1 MLWLALHFPSLA
13 LDVRTRGASE
23 PGPLVIAS
31 SAEANAVAMAC
42 SPAAQRRGV
51 QAGMALAAACA
62 LDSRLNILARD
73 TAAEQAALEHVAAWA
88 GQYTPMASLAPPAD
102 VLLEVAGSLNLFG
115 GLTRLCESIERG
127 VAELGYSARVACA
140 PTPLAAQW
148 FARAGHAAKIRHHDA
163 LRHALE
169 RLPVV
174 VLDLSSQ
181 VAVLL
186 EDVGVRTVGD
196 VLRLPRDGAARRF
209 GQRLIDDL
217 DRALDRRRDARR
229 PYAPPRR
236 FMAAL
241 ALPAP
246 VHEAEALIFAA
257 RRLIAELCGL
267 LAAGGNGVQQLRL
280 TLSHE
285 DHEDTTHLVLNL
297 VAASRDPEHLV
308 NVLRERLGR
317 LQLAG
322 PTTTIALASDS
333 LVPLPARSLS
343 FLPAPED
350 HSETVSR
357 LIERLRGRLGDA
369 AVKGIGLAA
378 DHRPERAWRAG
389 EPGRD
394 TVPDEATRRAPRPL
408 WLLAVPLRLAASADT
423 PCYEGP
429 LTLLAGPER
438 IESGWWDGADVTR
451 DYFVAR
457 TPAQSLLWIYRER
470 RDLGAWYL
478 HGFFA

>member
-13 LDVRTRGASE
+13 LDVSTRGAREAGS
-23 PGPLVIAS
+23 LAIAS
-31 SAEANAVAMAC
+31 SLEANAAIVAC
-42 SPAAQRRGV
+42 SPAARRRGV

-62 LDSRLNILARD
+62 LDSGLKILPRD
-73 TAAEQAALEHVAAWA
+73 TAAEQAALERVAAWA
-88 GQYTPMASLAPPAD
+88 IQYTPTASITPPAD
-102 VLLEVAGSLNLFG
+102 VLLEVAGSLHLFG
-115 GLTRLCESIERG
+115 GLTRFCGLIERG
-127 VAELGYSARVACA
+127 VAELGYSTCVACA

-148 FARAGHAAKIRHHDA
+148 LARTGLALKIRHHDA

-169 RLPVV
+169 QLPAA
-174 VLDLSSQ
+174 VLGQSAQ
-181 VAVLL
+181 IATLL
-186 EDVGVRTVGD
+186 EDIGVRTLGD
-196 VLRLPRDGAARRF
+196 FLGLPRGGTARRF
-209 GQRLIDDL
+209 GQQIIDAV
-217 DRALDRRRDARR
+217 DRALGRLPDPRA
-229 PYAPPRR
+229 PYAPPPR
-236 FMAAL
+236 FTAAL
-241 ALPAP
+241 PLPAP

-257 RRLIAELCGL
+257 RRLIGELCGL
-267 LAAGGNGVQQLRL
+267 LAAGGNGVQQLRF

-285 DHEDTTHLVLNL
+285 DHEGTHIVLSL

-322 PTTTIALASDS
+322 PVTSIALASEL

-350 HSETVSR
+350 HSETVFR

-369 AVKGIGLAA
+369 AVQGLGLAA
-378 DHRPERAWRAG
+378 DHRPERAWRTS
-389 EPGRD
+389 EPGRHAAAGD
-394 TVPDEATRRAPRPL
+394 FVRRVPRPL
-408 WLLAVPLRLAASADT
+408 WLLAVPQRLAASADT

-457 TPAQSLLWIYRER
+457 TTTQSLLWIYRER
-470 RDLGAWYL
+470 RDIGTWYL

>member
-13 LDVRTRGASE
+13 LDVSARGAPE

-31 SAEANAVAMAC
+31 SLEANAIVVAC
-42 SPAAQRRGV
+42 SPAARRRGA

-62 LDSRLNILARD
+62 LHSGLKILARD
-73 TAAEQAALEHVAAWA
+73 AAAEQAALERIAAWA
-88 GQYTPMASLAPPAD
+88 IQYTPAASIAPPAS
-102 VLLEVAGSLNLFG
+102 VLLEIAGSLGLFG
-115 GLTRLCESIERG
+115 GLPRLCVLIERG
-127 VAELGYSARVACA
+127 IAELGYSACAACA

-148 FARAGHAAKIRHHDA
+148 FARAGLAVKIHHQDA

-169 RLPVV
+169 QLPTAA
-174 VLDLSSQ
+174 LDQSLQ
-181 VAVLL
+181 VAALL
-186 EDVGVRTVGD
+186 EDIGVRTAGD
-196 VLRLPRDGAARRF
+196 FLRLPRDGAARRF
-209 GQRLIDDL
+209 GQQLIDDL
-217 DRALDRRRDARR
+217 DRALGRLPDARA
-229 PYAPPRR
+229 PYAPLPR
-236 FMAAL
+236 FTAAL
-241 ALPAP
+241 PLPAP
-246 VHEAEALIFAA
+246 VHEAEALLFAA
-257 RRLIAELCGL
+257 RRLIAELCGR
-267 LAAGGNGVQQLRL
+267 LAAGCNGVQQLRF

-285 DHEDTTHLVLNL
+285 DREDTQIVLNL
-297 VAASRDPEHLV
+297 VAATRDPEHLV

-317 LQLAG
+317 LHLAG
-322 PTTTIALASDS
+322 PAVAIALASES

-357 LIERLRGRLGDA
+357 LIERLRGRLGDQ
-369 AVKGIGLAA
+369 AVKGLDLAA
-378 DHRPERAWRAG
+378 DHRPERAWRTS

-394 TVPDEATRRAPRPL
+394 AAAGDSARQLPRPL
-408 WLLAVPLRLAASADT
+408 WLLAVPQRLDT
-423 PCYEGP
+423 STDAPCYEGP

-457 TPAQSLLWIYRER
+457 TLAQSLLWIYRER
-470 RDLGAWYL
+470 RGFGAWYL